1 MAVPIIV
8 FTPSIMPDFDNLKIT
23 DAHGRRV
30 YSHDHCSPT
39 VATTIMKSFKHL
51 RESNLSIS

>member
-1 MAVPIIV
+1 MPIIV

-39 VATTIMKSFKHL
+39 VATTIMKYFKHL
-51 RESNLSIS
+51 GESNLSIS